1 MTTLT
6 LPVQLGQYPNDGTG
20 DDLRTAFTRVNN
32 SFGQIINDG
41 AVTNAANVGSGT
53 GIFSTRSGNIIDLKS
68 LTSTGNTV
76 TITNTAN
83 TVNLESVTVLQ
94 HDSAPTLGANLSL
107 NGHNITGTGC
117 LLYTSPSP
125 RD

>member
-41 AVTNAANVGSGT
+41 A
-53 GIFSTRSGNIIDLKS
+53 
-68 LTSTGNTV
+68 
-76 TITNTAN
+76 
-83 TVNLESVTVLQ
+83 
-94 HDSAPTLGANLSL
+94 NLSL
-107 NGHNITGTGC
+107 NGHNITGTGKFC
-117 LLYTSPSP
+117 SIS
-125 RD
+125 